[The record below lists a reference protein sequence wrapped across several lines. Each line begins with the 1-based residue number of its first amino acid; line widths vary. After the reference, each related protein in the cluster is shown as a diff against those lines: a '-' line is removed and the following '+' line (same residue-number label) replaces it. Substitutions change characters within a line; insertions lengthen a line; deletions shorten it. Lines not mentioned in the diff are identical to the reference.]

1 MTHDS
6 PDPAAFPGDAAG
18 LVTHLMDAAEPPL
31 GTKNGLCVGHPLL
44 LRARPDGRTVEA
56 WSQQLGRLGSL
67 PRDAGDALVP
77 LLAAGV
83 AALPAMVSAL
93 VPRPGRLGG
102 TRIHIR
108 LGAPG

>member
-1 MTHDS
+1 MIHD
-6 PDPAAFPGDAAG
+6 PFLPAPGDAAG

-31 GTKNGLCVGHPLL
+31 GTEGGLSVGHPVQ

-56 WSQQLGRLGSL
+56 WSPLLGRLGNL

-77 LLAAGV
+77 LLTAG
-83 AALPAMVSAL
+83 APTLPATVSAL
-93 VPRPGRLGG
+93 VPRPGRFGG

-108 LGAPG
+108 LGAAA

>member
-1 MTHDS
+1 MTQDLS
-6 PDPAAFPGDAAG
+6 PAAILPEDAAG

-31 GTKNGLCVGHPLL
+31 GPQNGLCVGHPVL
-44 LRARPDGRTVEA
+44 LRSRPDGRAVEA

-67 PRDAGDALVP
+67 PRDAADALAP
-77 LLAAGV
+77 LLAAGI
-83 AALPAMVSAL
+83 AAWPARVSAL

-102 TRIHIR
+102 TRIHIC